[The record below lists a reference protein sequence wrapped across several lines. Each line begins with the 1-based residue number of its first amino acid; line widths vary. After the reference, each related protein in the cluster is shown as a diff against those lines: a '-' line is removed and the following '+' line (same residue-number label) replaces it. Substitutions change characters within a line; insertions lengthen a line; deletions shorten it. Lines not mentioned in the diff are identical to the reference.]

1 MPLPDDLSL
10 RVAALAEPTAVAVH
24 DVRRAGLVAGE
35 RALVVGGGPIG
46 LLVALVARAQGA
58 EVLVLEPSQDRRALA
73 GSLGL
78 ACLDPEGDDVPA
90 RIDEWSAGAGVPVAF
105 EVSGAVA
112 GLDAAI
118 QSLGVRGRLVV
129 VAIHAS
135 APPVDLFRVFWR
147 ELTLIGARVYD
158 RLDFEEA
165 VRLLAS
171 GGVPAELLITSVEP
185 LARVAAAFETLD
197 EGRAMKILIDVRRI
211 VTATGEEPGLFA
223 LTGKQALVTGCRRG
237 IGLAMAEALARAGA
251 DIVGVSAQLEPSGSE
266 VEGRVEAAGRCF
278 SGHRVDFARR
288 DEVAAFARE
297 IASGE
302 RPIDILVCNAGT
314 IARAP
319 ALEHDDETW
328 ETVLQVN
335 LSAPFTLTREIGRT
349 MVARGHGKVIFTASL
364 LSFQGGILVPSY
376 AASKSGSSAS
386 CVRSRTSGRPMV

>member
-1 MPLPDDLSL
+1 MKAACYLGDGVVDVVELAPRVPERGEVELEVAYAGICGTDLHIVHGAMDARVVIPTVLGHEMSGVVATVGDGVDAWGAGDRVTVMPLLSCGDCPACLAGHTHVCHNLDFIGIDSPGAMQGRWTVPAKVLVPLPDDLSL

-58 EVLVLEPSQDRRALA
+58 EVLVLEPSQDRRVLA

-197 EGRAMKILIDVRRI
+197 EGRAMKILIEC
-211 VTATGEEPGLFA
+211 G
-223 LTGKQALVTGCRRG
+223 
-237 IGLAMAEALARAGA
+237 
-251 DIVGVSAQLEPSGSE
+251 GS
-266 VEGRVEAAGRCF
+266 
-278 SGHRVDFARR
+278 
-288 DEVAAFARE
+288 
-297 IASGE
+297 
-302 RPIDILVCNAGT
+302 
-314 IARAP
+314 
-319 ALEHDDETW
+319 
-328 ETVLQVN
+328 
-335 LSAPFTLTREIGRT
+335 
-349 MVARGHGKVIFTASL
+349 
-364 LSFQGGILVPSY
+364 
-376 AASKSGSSAS
+376 
-386 CVRSRTSGRPMV
+386 